1 MKNPITTNLIAD
13 AAGQAWQEFQE
24 IKATDPDAIAP
35 PSFREMVLRELLGET
50 WNITTGEYEP
60 ENKNK

>member
-13 AAGQAWQEFQE
+13 AAEQAWQEFQE

-35 PSFREMVLRELLGET
+35 PSFREMVLHELLGET